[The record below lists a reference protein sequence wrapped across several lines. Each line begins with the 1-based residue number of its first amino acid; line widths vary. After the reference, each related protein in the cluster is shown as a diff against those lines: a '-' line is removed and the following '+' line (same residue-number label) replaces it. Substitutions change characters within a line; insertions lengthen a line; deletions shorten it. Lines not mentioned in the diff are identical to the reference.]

1 MATIRKEFELD
12 ADPENVWA
20 AMRDFGNVHRRV
32 APGFLTDCKL
42 DGDARIVTFFNGLV
56 ARELLVDIDDRNR
69 RIAYAITEGRMAHYN
84 ASMQIFAEGRGT
96 RAVWIIDLLPNDM
109 AGAIGAMAEQGVAAM
124 KKTLQGGGGSVDV
137 RSDAPDRI
145 LSQ

>member
-56 ARELLVDIDDRNR
+56 ARELLVDIDDGHR

>member
-12 ADPENVWA
+12 ARPEQVWA

-56 ARELLVDIDDRNR
+56 ARELLVDIDDGHR

-137 RSDAPDRI
+137 RSDAADRI